1 MKVTNIR
8 CHVGAQIGAK
18 VYTSIDAKVNGTTMF
33 MTKEGVFLHGTI
45 DNKAISPHFIPH
57 STIASIRIEQ
67 SDFDNQ
73 FMPHAA
79 KMESVEE
86 APKKRGRPSQQE
98 LNA

>member
-45 DNKAISPHFIPH
+45 DSKAISPHFIPH

-73 FMPHAA
+73 FAQNETVA
-79 KMESVEE
+79 E